1 MIKNGYFFAIAIVLL
16 LICMVLTVPFPDA
29 LNTERGVSVFNVLV
43 QTNNGYQKEGIFT
56 VLLLIV
62 SICLLVKAV
71 KRHQMILG
79 ISAIICF
86 IFVPSIL
93 VNVYQYTLATGIDA
107 ISYDVDKSD
116 CRFNMVDDFTLKGT
130 CRLPLQNLSSED
142 VTFNIE
148 FYENYWYEDDV
159 RMVSLMNESAPYEVT
174 LRGKQKKWVR
184 VETLIDV
191 SQIENHIENGT
202 VSGVHIIIEG
212 GVQKRKL

>member
-1 MIKNGYFFAIAIVLL
+1 MIKNGYFFAIGIVLL
-16 LICMVLTVPFPDA
+16 LICMELTIPFPDA
-29 LNTERGVSVFNVLV
+29 SHTERGVSVLNVLI
-43 QTNNGYQKEGIFT
+43 QTSDGYQKEGILI

-62 SICLLVKAV
+62 SICFLVKAV
-71 KRHQMILG
+71 RRHRVILG

-93 VNVYQYTLATGIDA
+93 VNVYQHTFATGIAA

-116 CRFNMVDDFTLKGT
+116 CRFNMVDDFTLKGA

-142 VTFNIE
+142 VTISVE
-148 FYENYWYEDDV
+148 FYENYWYEDDQ
-159 RMVSLMNESAPYEVT
+159 RMVSLMNETAPYEVT

-202 VSGVHIIIEG
+202 VSGVHIIIDG
-212 GVQKRKL
+212 GGQKRKL